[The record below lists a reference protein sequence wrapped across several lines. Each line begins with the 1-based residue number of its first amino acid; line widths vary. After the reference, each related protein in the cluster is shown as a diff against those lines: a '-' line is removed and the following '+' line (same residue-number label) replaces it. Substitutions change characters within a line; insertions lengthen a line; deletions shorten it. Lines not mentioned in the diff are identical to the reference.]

1 MEQQPEAVPVERAWQ
16 RPLIVM
22 PVLGLVALVGGLFE
36 SFTLSALLL
45 ILAVGGTFVWVGIT
59 GRAGRRPLELPLPKG
74 AVWWV
79 LPVLTFAA
87 VELFAFGKHDIVR
100 YPTLSI
106 LGDSVLS
113 FYPARVACYFGWL
126 TAFWGLIR
134 R

>member
-16 RPLIVM
+16 RPLVVM
-22 PVLGLVALVGGLFE
+22 PVLGLVALVGGLFD

-45 ILAVGGTFVWVGIT
+45 VLAVGGTFVWLGIT
-59 GRAGRRPLELPLPKG
+59 GRAGRRPLELPLPRG
-74 AVWWV
+74 AVWWT

-87 VELFAFGKHDIVR
+87 IELFAFGKHDIIR

-113 FYPARVACYFGWL
+113 FYPA
-126 TAFWGLIR
+126 
-134 R
+134 